1 MFWAMG
7 GVKMKSKRQ
16 RKSPLKK
23 RDLGPWKPAEDL
35 WLPSRMDVWLEELG
49 LGAVVKRVQDD
60 LIGVVV
66 DTSPRMIVAVVS
78 PEKMAELESDD
89 DKEPEMPQRPED
101 YAFIDV
107 TDSMAEW
114 LVLTKGSDYCLV
126 D

>member
-1 MFWAMG
+1 
-7 GVKMKSKRQ
+7 MKRKRG
-16 RKSPLKK
+16 RKSDSEKCRPV
-23 RDLGPWKPAEDL
+23 RYKPAECL
-35 WLPSRMDVWLEELG
+35 RLPSRMDVWLDELS

-66 DTSPRMIVAVVS
+66 DTSPRRIVAVVS

-107 TDSMAEW
+107 TDSMADW

>member
-1 MFWAMG
+1 
-7 GVKMKSKRQ
+7 MKSKRQ

-60 LIGVVV
+60 LIGVVM
-66 DTSPRMIVAVVS
+66 DTDPRVILAVVS
-78 PEKMAELESDD
+78 PEKMAELEFD
-89 DKEPEMPQRPED
+89 DKEPETPRRPED

-107 TDSMAEW
+107 TDSMADW